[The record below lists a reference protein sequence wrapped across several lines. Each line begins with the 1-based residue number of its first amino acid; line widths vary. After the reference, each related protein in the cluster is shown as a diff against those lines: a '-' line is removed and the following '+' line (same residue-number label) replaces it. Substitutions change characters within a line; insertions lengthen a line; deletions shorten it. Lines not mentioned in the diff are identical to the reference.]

1 MPYGTSGSAP
11 PFGVALESDCVVLK
25 NFNDYSVINLTTGHI
40 LSKHTTLNKAKKQ
53 MEILKQIEPK
63 FLK

>member
-1 MPYGTSGSAP
+1 MPFAFQSETKGGYGGEP
-11 PFGVALESDCVVLK
+11 PFVVLK

>member
-1 MPYGTSGSAP
+1 MP
-11 PFGVALESDCVVLK
+11 FVVLK